1 MSFADYALST
11 ERTPLRTGYYGQ
23 YGEIHTDQVDR
34 VATTSMD
41 GLDWLRELPDASS
54 GHISQDKAPVPITVA
69 DPIEQSS
76 EPVKKEAMKVNWCLF
91 GALLACCILPGIG
104 YLIYVAW
111 HNWGIDESRSQEDS
125 SGLQRP
131 AVSAPREAR
140 AAQRKKAE
148 PIFQPM
154 EEPIAQLTL
163 TDEETIRSFREKK
176 QALKDEAQC
185 IVRAKTQ
192 LQDEKSDLEELIPV
206 VKAMSFF
213 ERKRAGHPS
222 SKELQ
227 KRLDEIPAEIERL
240 QSKAHE
246 VSRELRTYCLQHPEF
261 TRVSNSIRGFPFLI
275 YFEGDH
281 LQQELR
287 WLGCIVGSNDNFN
300 TQFNEKLMSWA
311 GTIDIDPFDGSLAAQ
326 AQDVLVQ
333 LARNSREPFVVTA
346 EEKRTLYPQ
355 TIDRTLQVRFEAG
368 RKLVIEREVQT
379 RDGKRY
385 QWVETIRLGGR
396 GPVASR
402 RVTEIRE

>member
-1 MSFADYALST
+1 
-11 ERTPLRTGYYGQ
+11 
-23 YGEIHTDQVDR
+23 
-34 VATTSMD
+34 
-41 GLDWLRELPDASS
+41 
-54 GHISQDKAPVPITVA
+54 
-69 DPIEQSS
+69 
-76 EPVKKEAMKVNWCLF
+76 
-91 GALLACCILPGIG
+91 
-104 YLIYVAW
+104 
-111 HNWGIDESRSQEDS
+111 
-125 SGLQRP
+125 
-131 AVSAPREAR
+131 
-140 AAQRKKAE
+140 
-148 PIFQPM
+148 
-154 EEPIAQLTL
+154 
-163 TDEETIRSFREKK
+163 
-176 QALKDEAQC
+176 
-185 IVRAKTQ
+185 
-192 LQDEKSDLEELIPV
+192 
-206 VKAMSFF
+206 MSFF

-333 LARNSREPFVVTA
+333 LARNPREPFVVTA
-346 EEKRTLYPQ
+346 EEKRILYPQ
-355 TIDRTLQVRFEAG
+355 TIDRTLQVRFESG